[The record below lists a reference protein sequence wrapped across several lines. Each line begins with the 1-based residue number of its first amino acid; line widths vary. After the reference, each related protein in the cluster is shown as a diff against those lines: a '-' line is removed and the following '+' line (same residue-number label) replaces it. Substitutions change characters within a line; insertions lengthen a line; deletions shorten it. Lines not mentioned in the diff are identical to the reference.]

1 MELRQRLDHDM
12 KEAMRGKDTPR
23 LTTIRMVRSVIKNR
37 EIELKRELDEQAIIE
52 VIATIVKQRR
62 ESIRMFS
69 EGGRADLV
77 AKEEAELAV
86 LQDYL
91 PRQLDRREIEVLVS
105 QAIAD
110 SGAQGA
116 KDMGKVMKIL
126 MPQVAGR
133 ADGKLVNDIVREK
146 LS

>member
-12 KEAMRGKDTPR
+12 KEAMRGKDSSR

-37 EIELKRELDEQAIIE
+37 EIELKRELDDQSIIE

-62 ESIRMFS
+62 ESIRMFN

-86 LQDYL
+86 LQEYL
-91 PRQLDRREIEVLVS
+91 PKQLERSEIEALVLK
-105 QAIAD
+105 AIAD

-116 KDMGKVMKIL
+116 KDMGKVMKFL
-126 MPQVAGR
+126 MPQVSGR